1 MKIRQK
7 LILGYLAIA
16 TSTGLVGVVGYKS
29 METISQDFQD
39 VSEKTLP
46 TTAALKDL
54 KISGTKIIASTSE
67 YISISARTKVLTPTS
82 EIKATLLEEEEEV
95 KEGFLK
101 YDAALNLYKS
111 VPENL
116 SADKQNILTQIES
129 TGKALKANS
138 LKLIEVQKV
147 STDPSKF
154 LIQKEKFEESEEE
167 FNKAVEAAIKAEEL
181 KLQTL
186 KSEVQ
191 SAIINGRNILLIAS
205 ILTFAV
211 AGIIG
216 IALSTSLIRR
226 LQELVRASELIS
238 QGDLDAQLPSPQN
251 DELGQLNQSFAIMRN
266 ELKSNFE
273 RLEDTVEERTKLLLI
288 EQTSLNK
295 KLTQERLVSSIVE
308 QIRHSL
314 EIKETLNAV
323 TADIRSVFACDR
335 VAIFQF
341 NDHSSATFI
350 TESLGHGY
358 EPMIDGDPYYFLA
371 EFKAF
376 QSGVT
381 HLAVKDHEHICS
393 LLNIPIFNGD
403 QLWGILSAFDY
414 HQPSRSWIESEIAIA
429 TAVCLQ
435 VGISIKQTILFNELQ
450 HSKEKAEAANVAKS
464 EFLSMM
470 SHEIRTPMNAVIG
483 MTDLLR
489 LTDLDEEQEEYIG
502 MIFNGGR
509 ALLNVINDILDFSR
523 IEANHL
529 ELDIN
534 TFGLRSLIVDTTK
547 LLSLQASQKNLSLV
561 PIIDPLLPDLF
572 WGVRNRIGQVLINLI
587 GNAIK
592 FTEFGEIKVIV
603 EMLDQSGS
611 TCTIKFSV
619 SDTGI
624 GIDPS
629 QQNKLFDP
637 FTQVDSSHTRRYGG
651 SGLGLAICKRLVEK
665 MNGTISVRSQLG
677 KGSTFSFAIELK
689 AEEEQSSIPQAEVS
703 TVVPAQAITI
713 HPQAAVTLPQAAAT
727 GSSPQTLQVLV
738 VEDNSLNKITI
749 MKSLGKMGC
758 PVTLAGDGLEA
769 ISYLKQQHFDLV
781 FMDLHMPKLDGIG
794 ATKLIR
800 QEMTDSP
807 YIIAMTADIT
817 QGVRQECLDA
827 GMNDYVS
834 KPVTFNDLVSAVKR
848 ASISI
853 DSKST
858 LKSVD

>member
-16 TSTGLVGVVGYKS
+16 TSTGLVGVVGYRS
-29 METISQDFQD
+29 METINQDFQA

-46 TTAALKDL
+46 TIAALKDL
-54 KISGTKIIASTSE
+54 KISGAKIIASTSE
-67 YISISARTKVLTPTS
+67 YIAISARTKVLTPTP
-82 EIKATLLEEEEEV
+82 EIKAALLEEEEEV

-116 SADKQNILTQIES
+116 SADKQNTLAQIES
-129 TGKALKANS
+129 SAKALKANS

-147 STDPSKF
+147 STNPLKF
-154 LIQKEKFEESEEE
+154 FDQKEEFEESEEK
-167 FNKAVEAAIKAEEL
+167 FNKAVEIAIKAEEL
-181 KLQTL
+181 KSQTL
-186 KSEVQ
+186 KNEVQ
-191 SAIINGRNILLIAS
+191 SAIIDGRNILLIAS
-205 ILTFAV
+205 IFTFAA

-216 IALSTSLIRR
+216 ITLSTSIIKR
-226 LQELVRASELIS
+226 LQELVTATELIS
-238 QGDLDAQLPSPQN
+238 QGKLDVQLPSSQN
-251 DELGQLNQSFAIMRN
+251 DELGQLNQSFAVMRN
-266 ELKSNFE
+266 RLKSDFDH
-273 RLEDTVEERTKLLLI
+273 LEDIVEERTELLLI
-288 EQTSLNK
+288 EQASLQK
-295 KLTQERLVSSIVE
+295 KLTQERLVFGIVE

-314 EIKETLNAV
+314 QVSDTLNAV
-323 TADIRSVFACDR
+323 TTDIRSVFACDR
-335 VAIFQF
+335 VAVFQF
-341 NDHSSATFI
+341 NDQ
-350 TESLGHGY
+350 SLGSFLDESVGQGH
-358 EPMIDGDPYYFLA
+358 EAIMNGDLHTFSR
-371 EFKAF
+371 EIKAF
-376 QSGVT
+376 QSGLNHFAVQDSQNANS
-381 HLAVKDHEHICS
+381 HLS
-393 LLNIPIFNGD
+393 IPIFDGD
-403 QLWGILSAFDY
+403 RLWGTLVAFDY
-414 HQPSRSWIESEIAIA
+414 RQPNRIWTESEIAIA

-435 VGISIKQTILFNELQ
+435 VGISIKQNILFNELQ
-450 HSKEKAEAANVAKS
+450 YAKEKAEAANVAKS

-483 MTDLLR
+483 MSDLLS
-489 LTDLDEEQEEYIG
+489 LTNLDQEQEDYVG
-502 MIFNGGR
+502 MIMNGGR

-529 ELDIN
+529 KLEIK
-534 TFGLRSLIVDTTK
+534 TFGLRNLIVDTTK
-547 LLSLQASQKNLSLV
+547 LLSLQASQKNLGLL

-572 WGVRNRIGQVLINLI
+572 WGDGNRIGQILINLI

-624 GIDPS
+624 GIDPN

-637 FTQVDSSHTRRYGG
+637 FTQVDSSNTRRYGG

-677 KGSTFSFAIELK
+677 KGSIFSFTIALK
-689 AEEEQSSIPQAEVS
+689 AEQEQSSTPQAEVS
-703 TVVPAQAITI
+703 SVAPAQAITI
-713 HPQAAVTLPQAAAT
+713 PPQATAT
-727 GSSPQTLQVLV
+727 KSNLQVLQVLV

-749 MKSLGKMGC
+749 LKSLEKMGC
-758 PVTLAGDGLEA
+758 SVTLAGDGLES
-769 ISYLKQQHFDLV
+769 ISYLKQQHFDLI
-781 FMDLHMPKLDGIG
+781 FMDLHMPQLGGIE

-800 QEMTDSP
+800 QEMADSP

-827 GMNDYVS
+827 GMNDYIS

-848 ASISI
+848 ALNSM
-853 DSKST
+853 DSKLT

>member
-16 TSTGLVGVVGYKS
+16 TSTALVGVVGYKS

-39 VSEKTLP
+39 VSDTTLP
-46 TTAALKDL
+46 TIAALKDL

-82 EIKATLLEEEEEV
+82 EIKAALLEEEEEV
-95 KEGFLK
+95 KGGFLK

-111 VPENL
+111 VPENS
-116 SADKQNILTQIES
+116 SADKQNTLTQIES
-129 TGKALKANS
+129 AGKALKANS

-154 LIQKEKFEESEEE
+154 LAQKEKFEESEEE
-167 FNKAVEAAIKAEEL
+167 FNKAVEDAIKAEEL

-191 SAIINGRNILLIAS
+191 SAIINGRNTLLIAS
-205 ILTFAV
+205 MLTFAV

-238 QGDLDAQLPSPQN
+238 QGDLDVQLPSPQN
-251 DELGQLNQSFAIMRN
+251 DELGQLNQSFAVMRN

-273 RLEDTVEERTKLLLI
+273 QLEDTVEERTKLLLI

-295 KLTQERLVSSIVE
+295 KLTQERLVLNIVE

-323 TADIRSVFACDR
+323 TADISSVFACDR

-414 HQPSRSWIESEIAIA
+414 HQPSRSWTESEIAIA

-483 MTDLLR
+483 MSDLLSF
-489 LTDLDEEQEEYIG
+489 TDLDQEQEDYVG
-502 MIFNGGR
+502 MILNGGR
-509 ALLNVINDILDFSR
+509 ALLSVINDILDFSR

-529 ELDIN
+529 ELEIN

-547 LLSLQASQKNLSLV
+547 LLSLQASQKNLGLV

-572 WGVRNRIGQVLINLI
+572 WGDRNRIGQILINLI

-592 FTEFGEIKVIV
+592 FTELGEIKVIV

-611 TCTIKFSV
+611 SCRVKFSV

-637 FTQVDSSHTRRYGG
+637 FTQVDSSNTRRYGG
-651 SGLGLAICKRLVEK
+651 SGLGLAICKQLVEK

-677 KGSTFSFAIELK
+677 KGSTFSFAITLK
-689 AEEEQSSIPQAEVS
+689 AEEEQSSIPQAEVLA
-703 TVVPAQAITI
+703 VAPAQAITI
-713 HPQAAVTLPQAAAT
+713 HPQAATLPQAAAT
-727 GSSPQTLQVLV
+727 GSIPQALQVLV

-749 MKSLGKMGC
+749 MKSLGKMGY

-800 QEMTDSP
+800 QEMADSP

-848 ASISI
+848 ASKSI